1 MGNGDEAQKEAGK
14 EGTMEPAVEPE
25 KKDKPP
31 ATAPPP
37 PAAAALPT
45 SKAKE
50 EEVIVKPL
58 VEAEL
63 HSYEYEVAKW
73 ISYAHLKYQKK
84 LIKGEIE
91 RNAKIKSLNGFSA
104 TNLVTNIVTFGEG
117 ARENNRIQVD
127 EYWSEH
133 PSDIKYKGLS
143 EREIESLLYLQAA
156 FRTMLILKRLRDQN
170 SKTKKAGLESFG
182 TDKVLANT
190 LMIQCSIRRLLAM
203 KQVEAKI
210 AENLNRD
217 ETFAQFCLRMKKG
230 VKVVM
235 YSRKYKTAPTR
246 IIQFSEDLNNME
258 FTASFGSKGTVE
270 LKKIFKVNSGL
281 SGTKY
286 GDTKMA
292 PASKTFCLECLGNR
306 VVDIA
311 TDSAREARELIQGFS
326 RMVELL
332 AGKQSPFFID
342 DLGIPKRAGP
352 SILDNAI
359 KQGKLVIFS

>member
-1 MGNGDEAQKEAGK
+1 MGNGDEAEKEKGK
-14 EGTMEPAVEPE
+14 ETISVPPKAVEAADKKDVPPAV
-25 KKDKPP
+25 
-31 ATAPPP
+31 
-37 PAAAALPT
+37 LPT
-45 SKAKE
+45 SEAKNE
-50 EEVIVKPL
+50 EEGIFKPL

-73 ISYAHLKYQKK
+73 IAYSHLKYQKK
-84 LIKGEIE
+84 LIKGELE

-104 TNLVTNIVTFGEG
+104 TNMVTNIVTFGEG
-117 ARENNRIQVD
+117 TRANNRLQVD

-143 EREIESLLYLQAA
+143 EKEIESLLYLQAA
-156 FRTMLILKRLRDQN
+156 FRAMLILKRLRDQN
-170 SKTKKAGLESFG
+170 SKSKKAGLESFG
-182 TDKVLANT
+182 TDKALANT

-203 KQVEAKI
+203 KQIETRI
-210 AENLNRD
+210 AENLIRD
-217 ETFAQFCLRMKKG
+217 ETFAQFCLRMKQG

-246 IIQFSEDLNNME
+246 IIQFSGDLNNME
-258 FTASFGSKGTVE
+258 FTASFGYKGTVE

-286 GDTKMA
+286 GEIKMA
-292 PASKTFCLECLGNR
+292 PPSKTLCLECLGNR

-311 TDSAREARELIQGFS
+311 TESAREARFLIQGFS

-352 SILDNAI
+352 SILENAI
-359 KQGKLVIFS
+359 KQGKCGVLE

>member
-1 MGNGDEAQKEAGK
+1 MGKGDEAEKRKE
-14 EGTMEPAVEPE
+14 METPAVPE
-25 KKDKPP
+25 KKDM
-31 ATAPPP
+31 P
-37 PAAAALPT
+37 PAALPAPNT
-45 SKAKE
+45 NNE
-50 EEVIVKPL
+50 EEMKIKPL
-58 VEAEL
+58 EEAEL

-73 ISYAHLKYQKK
+73 IAHAHLKYQRK

-91 RNAKIKSLNGFSA
+91 RQAKIKSLNGFSA
-104 TNLVTNIVTFGEG
+104 TNMVTNIVTFGEG
-117 ARENNRIQVD
+117 ARENSRLQVD

-143 EREIESLLYLQAA
+143 EKEIESLLYLQAA
-156 FRTMLILKRLRDQN
+156 FRAMLILKRLRDQN

-217 ETFAQFCLRMKKG
+217 ETFAQFCLRMKQG

-246 IIQFSEDLNNME
+246 TIQFSEDLNNME

-286 GDTKMA
+286 GETKMA
-292 PASKTFCLECLGNR
+292 PPSKTFCLECLGNR

-311 TDSAREARELIQGFS
+311 TESAREARELIQGFS

-352 SILDNAI
+352 SILENAI
-359 KQGKLVIFS
+359 KQGEGVRHTFDVT